1 MKRLRSPTL
10 LSHVLLGFIVVA
22 IPLVASIVTAIAQVD
37 RLARES
43 RNDMMFV
50 QENTVTSRGLV
61 ERATSMERSAR
72 QYQALKDPAFR
83 QLYGEHRDGARS
95 LLEKLAAR
103 AQSPRLAA
111 AVAAATQA
119 EGRVTA
125 LLDAAVD
132 TIAAEQLEAEL
143 DALRRDTL
151 AVVREQNAISRAM
164 ASVLPDR
171 AKSLQRALIVQA
183 ALVIPV
189 SIALAAVLFF
199 VIAPPLRQMRQG
211 IRALGRGALGEPI
224 RIEGARDLEE
234 LGQRLEWL
242 RKRLV
247 ELESQ
252 KSQFLR
258 NVSHELKTPLT
269 NIREGA
275 ELLLED
281 SKSGAP
287 NDLAMVARI
296 VQSNSVR
303 LQQMIEALLR
313 YGAEGDLST
322 GQPNQELRLD
332 HLVMELIERYAQDA
346 SGRSVRIEHSLE
358 AITVVG
364 NPKRL
369 QVIFENLLSNALKF
383 TPPGGHIEVRLRQA
397 ADEIELD
404 VQDTGPG
411 VAEEDR
417 GRVFEWFYA
426 GERPPGSIVAGSG
439 MGLAIAQEY
448 AEQHEGRI
456 QLLPADQGAHFRLT
470 LRKSTR

>member
-10 LSHVLLGFIVVA
+10 LSYVLLGFVVVA

-37 RLARES
+37 RLARDS
-43 RNDMMFV
+43 RVDMMSV
-50 QENTVTSRGLV
+50 QANAMASRGLV

-72 QYQALKDPAFR
+72 QYQALKDPSFK
-83 QLYGEHRDGARS
+83 QLYDEHRAAAQG
-95 LLEKLAAR
+95 LLETLTAQ
-103 AQSPRLAA
+103 AQSQGMSA
-111 AVAAATQA
+111 AVARASQS
-119 EGRVTA
+119 EQRVTA
-125 LLDAAVD
+125 LLDAAID
-132 TIAAEQLEAEL
+132 TIAAEELEAGL
-143 DALRRDTL
+143 DALRKDTL
-151 AVVREQNAISRAM
+151 AVVREQNTISRAM
-164 ASVLPDR
+164 AGVLPDK

-189 SIALAAVLFF
+189 SIALATVFFF
-199 VIAPPLRQMRQG
+199 VIAPPLRQVGQA

-224 RIEGARDLEE
+224 RIEGARDLED

-242 RKRLV
+242 RNRLV
-247 ELESQ
+247 ELEAQ

-275 ELLLED
+275 ELLLEG
-281 SKSGAP
+281 SGAGAS
-287 NDLAMVARI
+287 NDLAVVARI
-296 VQSNSVR
+296 VHSNSIR

-332 HLVMELIERYAQDA
+332 HLVLELIERHGPDA
-346 SGRSVRIEHSLE
+346 AAHSVRIEHSLE
-358 AITVVG
+358 AVMVVG

-369 QVIFENLLSNALKF
+369 QVIVENLLSNALKY
-383 TPPGGHIEVRLRQA
+383 TPSGGRIEVRLRQG

-411 VAEEDR
+411 VTDEDR
-417 GRVFEWFYA
+417 DRVFEWFYA
-426 GERPPGSIVAGSG
+426 GQRPPGSIVAGSG

-448 AEQHEGRI
+448 AEQHDGRI
-456 QLLPADQGAHFRLT
+456 QLLPGVEGAHFRLT
-470 LRKSTR
+470 LRKHVE